1 MYNLFDIHLVL
12 ILGRPEGVPNT
23 SFHNEDNDQ
32 EHVYVKLVSAEGHE
46 MFLDRSIA
54 IAASG
59 TIRTTLEGPFREAKD
74 NVIHLPEIATP
85 ILERVVRYMLY
96 KSKYSNARDRIPEF
110 TIEPEYALEL
120 LIASKYLDC

>member
-1 MYNLFDIHLVL
+1 MAD
-12 ILGRPEGVPNT
+12 
-23 SFHNEDNDQ
+23 EDNDQ

-74 NVIHLPEIATP
+74 NVIRLPEIATP
-85 ILERVVRYMLY
+85 ILEQVVRYMLY